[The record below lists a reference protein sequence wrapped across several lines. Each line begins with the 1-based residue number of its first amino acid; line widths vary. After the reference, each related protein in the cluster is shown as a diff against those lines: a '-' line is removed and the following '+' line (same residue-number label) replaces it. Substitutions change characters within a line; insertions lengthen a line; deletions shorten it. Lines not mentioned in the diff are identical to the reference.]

1 MVYIRNIILISLAVI
16 LLLYIK
22 SRLIYDSVNLH
33 YKITKKHRI
42 VVSLSTLPS
51 RINKVH
57 QTIRSIE
64 NQTMKPDWIY
74 LNVPSYSKREKTK
87 YVIPDDLTQY
97 VNHASDDYGPL
108 TKFLPTLQIEND
120 PETMIICV
128 DDDKIYDPNLIQHL
142 YYCSSHLEFKS
153 CVSISGWDYI
163 NFFNIIGI
171 PLQIPFFNNYFKRV
185 MILQCYQG
193 VIYKRG
199 NLKPELLLELYNR
212 CESCFTVDDILISFW
227 LRMQGI
233 PIHSISGNITNT
245 DIDTADE
252 SKLSHFNIRNNTWTK
267 CINTLGAYL

>member
-87 YVIPDDLTQY
+87 Y
-97 VNHASDDYGPL
+97 
-108 TKFLPTLQIEND
+108 
-120 PETMIICV
+120 
-128 DDDKIYDPNLIQHL
+128 LIQHL